1 MARELL
7 GLALAL
13 LGCAVLITAAVIS
26 LRGRKRSTRASP
38 PTRAPLSA
46 PASGLQPQAPTGP
59 AEAAAPATS
68 YAPFGPPTAW
78 QGPTDVPALHDGDE
92 DDMTL
97 ITLRSHVER
106 SGAPPAE
113 DDDDDDDGVNAATL
127 AHPIL
132 FDEEAGADEP
142 TGPVALFLLSA
153 AAQTDTGKVRKR
165 NEDSFLVRDEAG
177 LYVVADGMGG
187 YAGGDVASQ
196 LAAQT
201 VEQAFAHA
209 AFGPARW
216 PGLPRRAWELAG
228 AIDAAN
234 TAVFAKAREEP
245 RLAGMGTTLVAAR
258 FSAKK
263 QRLYLGHVGDS
274 RCYRLRGGKLTAMT
288 EDHTLASVGVGGP
301 AGNKLVR
308 GIGIQRHVEIDLVL
322 AKPHPGDVYLL
333 CTDGLTKMVGEEEIA
348 AFLRSE
354 RDLGRAAQA
363 LVQLAIDHGGKDNVT
378 VVLVRVERAFG
389 P

>member
-1 MARELL
+1 
-7 GLALAL
+7 
-13 LGCAVLITAAVIS
+13 
-26 LRGRKRSTRASP
+26 
-38 PTRAPLSA
+38 
-46 PASGLQPQAPTGP
+46 
-59 AEAAAPATS
+59 
-68 YAPFGPPTAW
+68 
-78 QGPTDVPALHDGDE
+78 
-92 DDMTL
+92 MTL

-106 SGAPPAE
+106 AGAPPL
-113 DDDDDDDGVNAATL
+113 DDEDDDGVNAATL

-165 NEDSFLVRDEAG
+165 NEDSFLVRDDVS

-201 VEQAFAHA
+201 VEQAFATRE
-209 AFGPARW
+209 FGPARW

-234 TAVFAKAREEP
+234 TAVYAKAKEEP
-245 RLAGMGTTLVAAR
+245 RLSGMGTTLVAAR

-274 RCYRLRGGKLTAMT
+274 RCYRVRGGRLLPMT
-288 EDHTLASVGVGGP
+288 QDHTLASVGVGGP
-301 AGNKLVR
+301 AAGRLVR

-322 AKPHPGDVYLL
+322 AKPMPGDLYLL
-333 CTDGLTKMVGEEEIA
+333 CSDGLTKMVPEDGIA
-348 AFLRSE
+348 ALLQAE
-354 RDLGRAAQA
+354 RDLPRAAER
-363 LVQLAIDHGGKDNVT
+363 LVAMAIEHGGKDNVT
-378 VVLVRVERAFG
+378 VVLVRVERALHA
-389 P
+389 